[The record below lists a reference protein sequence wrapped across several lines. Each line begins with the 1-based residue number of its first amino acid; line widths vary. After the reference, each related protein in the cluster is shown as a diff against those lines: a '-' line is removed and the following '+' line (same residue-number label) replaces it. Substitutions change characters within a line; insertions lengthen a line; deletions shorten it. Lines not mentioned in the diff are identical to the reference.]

1 MSLIAEYAFTS
12 CDNKIQDVSGNRHG
26 SHGKI
31 NYDYISRLT
40 WVTPDSFQ
48 LHPLDL
54 IVGINSY
61 SSWPHVHHLW
71 LIIATEQRCRN
82 CRNLHYPS
90 IIPSYN
96 IHILY
101 EYIII
106 IISTV
111 PIDIQRPSRHHPFT
125 NQPCLAI
132 RCDTTAAAWLCHVA
146 RPGGEMLDG
155 FQVSFTEN
163 IRFPMVSNLS
173 IYLGVNSIWLDINK
187 FIKHH

>member
-1 MSLIAEYAFTS
+1 MLNYQRVAILHQARPLLRLVASCLLSEYAFTS

-31 NYDYISRLT
+31 NYDYISRVT

-71 LIIATEQRCRN
+71 IIIATEQRCRN

-101 EYIII
+101 EYIYIII

-111 PIDIQRPSRHHPFT
+111 PIDIQTSSLHKPSMPG
-125 NQPCLAI
+125 NSLWYNGGCMALP
-132 RCDTTAAAWLCHVA
+132 RCTSWWWNVGWF
-146 RPGGEMLDG
+146 P
-155 FQVSFTEN
+155 SF
-163 IRFPMVSNLS
+163 
-173 IYLGVNSIWLDINK
+173 IYR
-187 FIKHH
+187 KH